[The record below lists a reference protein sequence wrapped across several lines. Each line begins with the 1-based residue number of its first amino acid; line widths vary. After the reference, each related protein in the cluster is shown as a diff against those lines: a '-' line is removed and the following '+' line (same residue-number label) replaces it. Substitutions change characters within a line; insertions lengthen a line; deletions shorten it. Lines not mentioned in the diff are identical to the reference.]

1 MRIRD
6 FSGADF
12 EPASKLLGACHHA
25 THGERSYWHGAD
37 ELCACLAASDHGFVA
52 EDESGAMLGVVLVE
66 SPNEADH
73 NRDLRMH
80 WQQQRTIILTVCRS
94 LGINPREDKVTVG
107 DAGPRVTSL
116 FGAAASAVQLFCVA
130 DGVRHEQ
137 VEKELARTGI
147 AWLCEHGMDVDDRSS
162 TDEDTTSQILPSE
175 DAHNRMAEEIV
186 CAHAS
191 SKGVDF
197 VPYNYHIEQN
207 GEVVAGIA
215 AWAFGSDVHIDTLA
229 VDESQRRKGLG
240 GRLLAHVEEQAK
252 HNGCTTASV
261 DTFSFQ
267 APEYYPAHGYEVVF
281 RYSLDDGTERIYFS
295 KRL

>member
-6 FSGADF
+6 FTGADF
-12 EPASKLLGACHHA
+12 EPASKLLGACRHA
-25 THGERSYWHGAD
+25 AHGERSYWHGSD

-52 EDESGAMLGVVLVE
+52 EDESGAMLGVALVE
-66 SPNEADH
+66 NPNEADR

-94 LGINPREDKVTVG
+94 LGINPREDALVVG
-107 DAGPRVTSL
+107 EDGARVTEL
-116 FGAAASAVQLFCVA
+116 FGAAAPAVQLFCVA
-130 DGVRHEQ
+130 DGAQREQ
-137 VEKELARTGI
+137 EEQGLARASV
-147 AWLCEHGMDVDDRSS
+147 AWLREHGMVVDERSFA
-162 TDEDTTSQILPSE
+162 DEDDALQILPSE
-175 DAHNRMAEEIV
+175 DAHNRVAEEIV

-191 SKGVDF
+191 NKGVDF

-207 GEVVAGIA
+207 GEVVAGIT

-240 GRLLAHVEEQAK
+240 GQLLAHVEEQAK
-252 HNGCTTASV
+252 RNGCTTASV

-281 RYSLDDGTERIYFS
+281 RYPLDDGSERIYFR